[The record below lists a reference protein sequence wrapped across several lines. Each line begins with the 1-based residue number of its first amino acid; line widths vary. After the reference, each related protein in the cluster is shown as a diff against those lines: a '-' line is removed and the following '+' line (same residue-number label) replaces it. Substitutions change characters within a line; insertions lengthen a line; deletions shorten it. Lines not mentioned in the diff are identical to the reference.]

1 MYVTGGSGV
10 KGNCWEQMCSAL
22 CSEKHGARQT
32 IKREYCNNAMMQSR
46 CHPKCYDINNAL
58 DKLIAVFNL

>member
-32 IKREYCNNAMMQSR
+32 IKREYCNNDAEQMS
-46 CHPKCYDINNAL
+46 PKML
-58 DKLIAVFNL
+58 